1 MPEAEQSFLSKLHF
15 DPTIH
20 VGHLLTT
27 LSMVACIVVW
37 GMNVNQRVALLEA
50 RQEDTVARIVT
61 ILEHQRNV
69 DARQDAILGETRQII
84 REDMRDINV
93 KLDNLIRVYSQ
104 RRADE

>member
-1 MPEAEQSFLSKLHF
+1 MPEDKQSFLSKLHV

-50 RQEDTVARIVT
+50 RQEDTVSRIVV
-61 ILEHQRNV
+61 ILEHQRDI
-69 DARQDAILGETRQII
+69 DARQDAVLGETRQII

-104 RRADE
+104 RRAEE